1 MTLAILC
8 SGQGGL
14 NPRQKMA
21 FLRKALGSFR
31 DAKKTVPGR
40 GYVFAADMETVDTHA
55 WVPAASPNTGA
66 PGGWPYIGA
75 VMDVTSFKE
84 AQERLREAQ
93 ADLAHVGRLT
103 TLGALAAGIHPVSF
117 ACANEANNVLPTTNW
132 STRHGRL
139 AR

>member
-8 SGQGGL
+8 SGQGG
-14 NPRQKMA
+14 Q
-21 FLRKALGSFR
+21 
-31 DAKKTVPGR
+31 
-40 GYVFAADMETVDTHA
+40 HA
-55 WVPAASPNTGA
+55 GM
-66 PGGWPYIGA
+66 YIEA

-84 AQERLREAQ
+84 AHVRLREAQ
-93 ADLAHVGRLT
+93 AELAHGGRLT
-103 TLGALAAGIHPVSF
+103 TLGALAAGIHPVFF